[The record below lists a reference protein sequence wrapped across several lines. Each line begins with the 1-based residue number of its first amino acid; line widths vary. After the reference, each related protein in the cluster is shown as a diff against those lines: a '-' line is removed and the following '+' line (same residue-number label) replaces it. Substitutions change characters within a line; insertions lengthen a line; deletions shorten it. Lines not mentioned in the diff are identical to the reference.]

1 LKEKILRR
9 PLTIYQTIKFKVGLL
24 RMMLLNLGRMKNSYN
39 GEAPCER
46 LKIVAIKYVS
56 DVKPK
61 IPLDDQFFS
70 NIDYQL

>member
-1 LKEKILRR
+1 
-9 PLTIYQTIKFKVGLL
+9 
-24 RMMLLNLGRMKNSYN
+24 MKNSYN

-46 LKIVAIKYVS
+46 LKIVAIKYVR

-70 NIDYQL
+70 NIDNQL